1 MELENTRF
9 YDEIVELLK
18 RARSGVKQLIDSTM
32 AHTYFDIG
40 RRIVEEEQN
49 GKERAEYGKE
59 IIKNLSKRLTKEF
72 GKGFS
77 TTNIR

>member
-1 MELENTRF
+1 MELENIKF
-9 YDEIVELLK
+9 YDEIVELINNAK
-18 RARSGVKQLIDSTM
+18 KGIKQVIDTTI
-32 AHTYFDIG
+32 AHTYFEIG

-72 GKGFS
+72 SKGFS